1 MGKVRVRR
9 KLGFSAL
16 LKKESYLM
24 ESKSDNK
31 MPMKGVVYAVLASV
45 LFGITTP
52 FAKNLLV
59 DITPVLLA
67 GLFYLG
73 SGLGLATYLFST
85 RKTHL
90 AKREASLARPDLP
103 WLGGAIVAGGIIAPV
118 LLMLGLATTQASAA
132 SLFLN
137 LEGVFT
143 ALIAWFVFKE
153 NFDKRILLG
162 MIAIALGGVLLS
174 VNLSGGIA
182 LSAGILLVGGACI
195 GWAVDNNLTR
205 KVSAANPAQIA
216 CLKGLVAGATNVTIA
231 MALGARLPAFPVLTE
246 AMLIGFL
253 GYGVSLVLFVLALR
267 HIGTARTGAYFAV
280 APFVGATASVLFLKD
295 QLSVQFIGAASLMA
309 LGLWLHLTE
318 QHSHEHE
325 HEEIEHEHEHAHDDH
340 HQHTHTS
347 NDPSEEPHVH
357 RHKHTKLVHSHSH
370 FPDLHHNHD

>member
-1 MGKVRVRR
+1 
-9 KLGFSAL
+9 
-16 LKKESYLM
+16 
-24 ESKSDNK
+24 
-31 MPMKGVVYAVLASV
+31 MKGVGYAVLASV
-45 LFGITTP
+45 LFGVTTP
-52 FAKNLLV
+52 FAKNLLA

-73 SGLGLATYLFST
+73 SGLGLATYLLFT
-85 RKTHL
+85 RKSQL
-90 AKREASLARPDLP
+90 AAREASLKRPDLP

-137 LEGVFT
+137 LESVFT

-162 MIAIALGGVLLS
+162 MITIVMGGVLLT
-174 VNLSGGIA
+174 VNVSSGIS
-182 LSAGILLVGGACI
+182 LSAGILLIGGACV
-195 GWAVDNNLTR
+195 GWAIDNNLTR

-216 CLKGLVAGATNVTIA
+216 CLKGLAAGVTNVSVA
-231 MALGARLPAFPVLTE
+231 VYMGASLPPILPVAE
-246 AMLIGFL
+246 AMLVGFL

-280 APFVGATASVLFLKD
+280 APFVGATVAVLFLKD
-295 QLSVQFIGAASLMA
+295 QISIQFIGAAALMS

-318 QHSHEHE
+318 EHSHEHE
-325 HEEIEHEHEHAHDDH
+325 HEIMDHEHEHVHDDH
-340 HQHTHTS
+340 HTHTHS
-347 NDPSEEPHVH
+347 SEDPIGEPHL
-357 RHKHTKLVHSHSH
+357 HKHKHSKLVHAHPH